1 MKMSHKSRYILITGA
16 SSGIGRATT
25 EYLAQNGFYVYAGA
39 RKEEDIESLSQIPNV
54 TPLKLDV
61 TKSNEIEDAFS
72 FIQTRNTGLFAMINN
87 AGVDVLGPLLDFD
100 TEAFKWQLNV
110 NLLGVHRIITK
121 FFPFILKSE
130 GRIINISSG
139 MGLASVPFS
148 GLYCASKAG
157 LEAYTDSLRRELML
171 INKRIKV
178 ILIEPGIV
186 KTSIW
191 KKDYPKDIE
200 SSLFHESYLKWQRI
214 NVSPYEPNKKSLAPD
229 DIAQKIFVA
238 LMKKRPKLRYLVT
251 EMNFI
256 YRILLAAPENIK
268 DWALRLVISN
278 QKIN

>member
-1 MKMSHKSRYILITGA
+1 MNESYKMRYILITGA
-16 SSGIGRATT
+16 SSGIGRTTT
-25 EYLAQNGFYVYAGA
+25 EFLAQNGFHVYAGA
-39 RKEEDIESLSQIPNV
+39 RKEEDIKSLSQIPNV

-61 TKSNEIEDAFS
+61 TKNNEIENAFS
-72 FIQTRNTGLFAMINN
+72 LIKTSNTGLFAVINN
-87 AGVDVLGPLLDFD
+87 AGIDVLGPLVDFNI
-100 TEAFKWQLNV
+100 EAFKVQLDV

-121 FFPFILKSE
+121 FFPLILKSE

-171 INKRIKV
+171 INRQIKV
-178 ILIEPGIV
+178 IIIEPGIV

-200 SSLFHESYLKWQRI
+200 SSLFHESYLKWQKI
-214 NVSPYEPNKKSLAPD
+214 NVSPYESNKKSLNPD
-229 DIAQKIFVA
+229 VIARKIHIA

-251 EMNFI
+251 EKNFL
-256 YRILLAAPENIK
+256 YRILLAAPEKLK
-268 DWALRLVISN
+268 DWALRLVISK